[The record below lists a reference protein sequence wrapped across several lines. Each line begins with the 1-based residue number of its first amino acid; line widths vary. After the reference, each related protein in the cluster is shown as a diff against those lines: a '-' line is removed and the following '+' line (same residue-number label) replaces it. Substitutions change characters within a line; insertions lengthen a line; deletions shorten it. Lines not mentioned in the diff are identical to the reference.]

1 MDLKKYYEKDIIIS
15 DFDGKTF
22 YGFVDDYI
30 YPEDNDNDKES
41 IILKTKSGDLIEFTA
56 DDIAFI
62 QEL

>member
-22 YGFVDDYI
+22 CGFVDDYI
-30 YPEDNDNDKES
+30 YPEDNENEKES

>member
-30 YPEDNDNDKES
+30 YPEDNDNEKES
-41 IILKTKSGDLIEFTA
+41 IILKTKSGVLIEFTEE
-56 DDIAFI
+56 DIAFI
-62 QEL
+62 KEL